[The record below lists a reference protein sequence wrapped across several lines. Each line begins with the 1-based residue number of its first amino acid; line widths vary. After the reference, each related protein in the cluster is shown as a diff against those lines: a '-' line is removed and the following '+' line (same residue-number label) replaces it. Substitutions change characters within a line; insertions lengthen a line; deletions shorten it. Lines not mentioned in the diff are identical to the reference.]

1 MADGRDGLSFLPNV
15 KASTCKQGKKTKR
28 VAFKNLQRPL
38 VLPSLELST
47 VDLQSVSSLFS
58 HKQICKKVCE
68 WFTEWR
74 SWQQRILLCGV
85 SEKCTKSQLQAFVTM
100 LEPVFHRDF
109 TARLKGIYPTTR
121 IKARLIHTATVPSF
135 SAEELKNALQPS
147 QEVNRVNSSTTVGE
161 VEKPTDKGLDSFH
174 SESGG
179 SYDRNSFSGMNFT
192 TDTRIVSIPEGS
204 VDSPLTPDGGTA
216 MSASSHT
223 IKSAADFEENCR
235 HEHAPPFI
243 RRVSTPNFFPH
254 FNHKQLG
261 HMRTVLRTGDKEKLY
276 GHAPVT
282 FKHNKWWEGHKGGHL
297 IKPRRSKLSNHFKSQ
312 LSQIHQVLHR
322 WVKLHTIPTICI
334 KMFDT
339 SLLKF

>member
-1 MADGRDGLSFLPNV
+1 M
-15 KASTCKQGKKTKR
+15 
-28 VAFKNLQRPL
+28 
-38 VLPSLELST
+38 
-47 VDLQSVSSLFS
+47 
-58 HKQICKKVCE
+58 
-68 WFTEWR
+68 
-74 SWQQRILLCGV
+74 
-85 SEKCTKSQLQAFVTM
+85 TM

-121 IKARLIHTATVPSF
+121 IKARLVHTATVPSF

-161 VEKPTDKGLDSFH
+161 VEKPTDKDLDSFH

-216 MSASSHT
+216 MTASSHT
-223 IKSAADFEENCR
+223 IKPAADFEENRR
-235 HEHAPPFI
+235 HEHAPPFV

-322 WVKLHTIPTICI
+322 WVKLHIIPTICI

-339 SLLKF
+339 SPLKF